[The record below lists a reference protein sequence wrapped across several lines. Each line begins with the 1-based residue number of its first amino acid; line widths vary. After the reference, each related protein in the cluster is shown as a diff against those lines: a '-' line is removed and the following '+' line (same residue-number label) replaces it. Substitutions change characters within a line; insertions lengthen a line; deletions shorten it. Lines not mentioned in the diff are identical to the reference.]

1 MERFWRSVLLNTG
14 EYSGKPVQAH
24 LGLADMSGDL
34 FPIWL
39 RLFDDTLAE
48 ISPSPEFT
56 AHLQKRANNIAAS
69 LARGLEKHYLRG
81 GKMMRVVLSTTT
93 LMWAGICLGGNII
106 AAPAKFQVVQLTT
119 AELLLIGRAQFAWL
133 GLAEWGLLA
142 ILVAGYAY
150 AQRLPN
156 ITNLIAVVIFLL
168 QQLLLQ
174 PQLQMRSDQIVAGV
188 QAPDSSLHI
197 IFILAELLKWAFLT
211 AGGILLLSSTQTARR
226 TAKATLKFNTKAG

>member
-1 MERFWRSVLLNTG
+1 
-14 EYSGKPVQAH
+14 
-24 LGLADMSGDL
+24 
-34 FPIWL
+34 
-39 RLFDDTLAE
+39 
-48 ISPSPEFT
+48 
-56 AHLQKRANNIAAS
+56 
-69 LARGLEKHYLRG
+69 
-81 GKMMRVVLSTTT
+81 MRVVLSTTT

-174 PQLQMRSDQIVAGV
+174 PQLQMRSDQIVAGA

-211 AGGILLLSSTQTARR
+211 AGGILLLSFTQTARN